1 MFSAAATMK
10 EGATCM
16 TIVIADLKAVR
27 WRTLRHG
34 LLAAGMRKNDEPHT
48 FIGQKQ
54 TW

>member
-1 MFSAAATMK
+1 MK

-27 WRTLRHG
+27 WRTLRAALRHG
-34 LLAAGMRKNDEPHT
+34 LLAAAMRKDDEPHT

-54 TW
+54 A